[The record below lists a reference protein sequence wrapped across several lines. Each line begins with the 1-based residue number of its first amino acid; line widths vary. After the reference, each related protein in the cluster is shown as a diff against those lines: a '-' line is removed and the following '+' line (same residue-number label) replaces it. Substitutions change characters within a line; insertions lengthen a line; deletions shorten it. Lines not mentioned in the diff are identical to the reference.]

1 MNFDWTIN
9 VGHIITGG
17 GLIIGAVGII
27 WALRSD
33 VKVLATRI
41 GSIEMQILKV
51 ADVLVHIGRQ
61 DERLKSHERRLDKL
75 EERDG

>member
-1 MNFDWTIN
+1 MNFDWTVN
-9 VGHIITGG
+9 VGHIITAG
-17 GLIIGAVGII
+17 GLLVGAVGII

-41 GSIEMQILKV
+41 GSIELQILKV

-75 EERDG
+75 EARDG

>member
-1 MNFDWTIN
+1 MSIDWTIN
-9 VGHIITGG
+9 VGHIITAG
-17 GLIIGAVGII
+17 GLALGAMGII

-33 VKVLATRI
+33 VQVLATRI
-41 GSIEMQILKV
+41 GSIEIQILKV

-75 EERDG
+75 EDKD

>member
-1 MNFDWTIN
+1 MIDWTIS
-9 VGHIITGG
+9 VGNILTGMGFILGAG
-17 GLIIGAVGII
+17 GIV

-33 VKVLATRI
+33 VKILATRI
-41 GSIEMQILKV
+41 GSIEIQILKV

-75 EERDG
+75 EERRDG

>member
-1 MNFDWTIN
+1 MTFDWTISISN
-9 VGHIITGG
+9 IVTFV
-17 GLIIGAVGII
+17 GLIVGASGIVL
-27 WALRSD
+27 ALRSD

-41 GSIEMQILKV
+41 GSIELQILKV

-75 EERDG
+75 EER

>member
-1 MNFDWTIN
+1 MSIDWTIN
-9 VGHIITGG
+9 VGHIITAG
-17 GLIIGAVGII
+17 GLALGAMGII

-33 VKVLATRI
+33 VQVLATRI
-41 GSIEMQILKV
+41 GSIEIQILKV

-75 EERDG
+75 EDK

>member
-1 MNFDWTIN
+1 MTFDWTIN
-9 VGHIITGG
+9 VGHLITAG
-17 GLIIGAVGII
+17 GLVIGACGII

-41 GSIEMQILKV
+41 GSIELQILKV

-61 DERLKSHERRLDKL
+61 DERLKGHERRLDKL
-75 EERDG
+75 EEKD

>member
-1 MNFDWTIN
+1 MSFDWTIN
-9 VGHIITGG
+9 VGHLITAG
-17 GLIIGAVGII
+17 GLIVGALGIV

-33 VKVLATRI
+33 VKILATRI
-41 GSIEMQILKV
+41 GSIEIQILKV

-75 EERDG
+75 QDKG